1 MTLGKWRALVLVA
14 AVAFLAALGPAAQA
28 GAAAPPAVTVM
39 VGQTALRPDP
49 PARVVDGRVLVPLR
63 ALGEALGAEVHWERC
78 SRGASFGTTP
88 VDSRHGTL
96 NDMSGNDSGWCARVE
111 KGRQTAYLY
120 PERRAAFVE
129 DRLWAGDIQ
138 EFTFELDV
146 PAIIDQGCMFV
157 PLRFVADLFGQE
169 LSWEAESRTVT
180 LAGIGR
186 GREAGR
192 EAVDRWLG
200 AVVTVKAGNTEAT
213 GFVVSGGV
221 HRQFQVITCAHVVW
235 NTRDITVTTP
245 DGRLYGAELRMDYTR
260 QPVKVDLARL
270 RVSYG
275 ADAIRSVPRALID
288 HSDPVELG
296 GRVYAAFGPAAGAAG
311 PVGEG
316 VVSGIHQAELDG
328 SRFEVY
334 EITAPAEPGASG
346 SPVFNEAGRV
356 IGVLFAGVLEGGAPA
371 SFIVPSFY
379 L

>member
-1 MTLGKWRALVLVA
+1 MILGKWRALVLVS
-14 AVAFLAALGPAAQA
+14 AVAVLAVLSPAAPA
-28 GAAAPPAVTVM
+28 GAAAPPAVIVM

-49 PARVVDGRVLVPLR
+49 PARMVDGRVLVPLR

-78 SRGASFGTTP
+78 F
-88 VDSRHGTL
+88 
-96 NDMSGNDSGWCARVE
+96 SGNEPGWCARVE
-111 KGRQTAYLY
+111 KGRQTVYLY

-138 EFTFELDV
+138 EFAFELEA
-146 PAIIDQGCMFV
+146 PAIINQGCMFV
-157 PLRFVADLFGQE
+157 PLRFVAGLFGQE

-186 GREAGR
+186 GRETGR

-235 NTRDITVTTP
+235 NARDITVTTA
-245 DGRLYGAELRMDYTR
+245 DGRVYGAELRVDYTR
-260 QPVKVDLARL
+260 QQDKVDLARL
-270 RVSYG
+270 LVNSG
-275 ADAIRSVPRALID
+275 TDAIHGIPRILID

-296 GRVYAAFGPAAGAAG
+296 GRVYAAFGPAAGTAG
-311 PVGEG
+311 AVGAG
-316 VVSGIHQAELDG
+316 VVSGIHQAKLDG
-328 SRFEVY
+328 SSFQVF
-334 EITAPAEPGASG
+334 EITVAAQPGASG

-356 IGVLFAGVLEGGAPA
+356 IGVLFAGVLEGGAA
-371 SFIVPSFY
+371 HSFAIPSLY